1 MLTLIAAGV
10 TLAVLFAG
18 AGAVLT
24 AVGVTLAVLFDA
36 AGAVLTAVRVTL
48 AVLFAAAVAVLTA
61 VGVTLAVL
69 FAGAVLAA
77 LGAPAAWAGACTALG
92 LDAAGV
98 PFVAGEVTPSASF
111 DAAVAL
117 LRTPSITVFVF
128 WIICGFCAPARPAA
142 STPTRIVIVR
152 FIVSPYRFAG
162 VPGLPAPAGSKS
174 WLKYVVV
181 TQVATT
187 LSLGAY

>member
-1 MLTLIAAGV
+1 MLTLTAAGV
-10 TLAVLFAG
+10 TRAVLFAAAGGVLAAVGITLAVLFAG
-18 AGAVLT
+18 
-24 AVGVTLAVLFDA
+24 
-36 AGAVLTAVRVTL
+36 
-48 AVLFAAAVAVLTA
+48 
-61 VGVTLAVL
+61 
-69 FAGAVLAA
+69 AGAVLAA

-98 PFVAGEVTPSASF
+98 PFVAGDVTPSASF
-111 DAAVAL
+111 DAAVAW
-117 LRTPSITVFVF
+117 LRTPSITAFVF